1 MADYPF
7 DKSKRL
13 LKASDY
19 KPVFDNAEFKVSSKE
34 VLILSKPNRLQH
46 PRLGLVI
53 AKKNVRLANRRN
65 RAKRIIRESFRLNQA
80 QLPALDIVIL
90 ARHGID
96 VMDNPALHQMLA
108 KMWQQLQRKVSR
120 KQQPQ

>member
-1 MADYPF
+1 MADCSF

-13 LKASDY
+13 LTAADY

-34 VLILSKPNRLQH
+34 VLILAKPNRLSH

-65 RAKRIIRESFRLNQA
+65 RVKRIIRESFRLNQA
-80 QLPALDIVIL
+80 TIPALDIVIL
-90 ARHGID
+90 ARHSID
-96 VMDNPALHQMLA
+96 VMDNAALHVLLV
-108 KMWQQLQRKVSR
+108 KLWQQLHHKVNRKHAS
-120 KQQPQ
+120 